1 MRGSFSTAPV
11 LALALITA
19 ALLGGCGT
27 FKAETE
33 FATALTAFKA
43 GDFVT
48 AERHAAAARDL
59 APKVGK
65 NAALLGWAKLK
76 REDLA
81 GATEV
86 LRQLRSDLPDY
97 VETRQLE
104 GWLAYTQGDL
114 PKANRAFLAQQDW
127 AARIRRSEGYPTA
140 YMTKDITFIENI
152 HADAGHGLG
161 LVALAEGRD
170 KEGRALLKR
179 ASEVATYDGRH
190 LALAALTG
198 QGRPAAAAVIVP
210 AIDCGTRLRGAW
222 AAHDGGDEAGAAAAF
237 AETRA
242 VRCPQEAEAMMGEG
256 IARLGLGQFDVAD
269 ALLLGATTLAP
280 DNVRAQ
286 VARGGI
292 AHLRGNFPE
301 AIQIYRHYYNRLPR
315 HEAVWSWGSHALN
328 NLGWS
333 YYRTGDLKAARTVFK
348 RLADYH
354 RPGVYAAPLAG
365 LGWTA
370 LAGERREEARGH
382 FQAALKLAPDYPLA
396 VQGMETLVGR
406 PAAVR

>member
-27 FKAETE
+27 YKAEGE
-33 FATALTAFKA
+33 FTTALTAFKA

-76 REDLA
+76 REDLT
-81 GATEV
+81 GAAEV
-86 LRQLRSDLPDY
+86 LRQLREDQPDY

-114 PKANRAFLAQQDW
+114 PKARRAFVVQQDW

-152 HADAGHGLG
+152 HADANHGLG
-161 LVALAEGRD
+161 LIALAEGRTQ
-170 KEGRALLKR
+170 EGRALLKQ
-179 ASEVATYDGRH
+179 ASEVATYDGRQ
-190 LALAALTG
+190 LALAAMTG
-198 QGRPAAAAVIVP
+198 QGRPAAAAAVP
-210 AIDCGTRLRGAW
+210 AIDCGTRLRTAW
-222 AAHDGGDEAGAAAAF
+222 AAHDGGDEAGSAAAF
-237 AETRA
+237 AEARA

-256 IARLGLGQFDVAD
+256 IARLGLGQLDAAD
-269 ALLLGATTLAP
+269 ALLLGAATLAP

-301 AIQIYRHYYNRLPR
+301 AIQIYRRHYNRLPR

-333 YYRTGDLKAARTVFK
+333 YYRTGDLQAAQSVFK
-348 RLADYH
+348 RLAEYH

-370 LAGERREEARGH
+370 LAGERREEARRH
-382 FQAALKLAPDYPLA
+382 FQAALKLAPDYSLA
-396 VQGMETLVGR
+396 VQGMEFLVGR
-406 PAAVR
+406 PAAAQ